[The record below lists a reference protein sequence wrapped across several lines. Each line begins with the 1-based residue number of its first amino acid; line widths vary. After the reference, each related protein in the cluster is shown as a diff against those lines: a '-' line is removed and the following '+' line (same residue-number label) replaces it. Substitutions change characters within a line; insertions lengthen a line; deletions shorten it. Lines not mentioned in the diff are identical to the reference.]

1 MVNME
6 NRDDLIAKVLSGDA
20 NKEEIAL
27 LEAWKNE
34 SIENN
39 EYFELSKKLFSAIN
53 DVKIEY
59 NVNTAT
65 AWNKLDERISGEAKV
80 IPLFKRVKLMRVAA
94 SLILLITLGFLIK
107 FIIDPNEVQPIQYI
121 TLNKTVLDTLP
132 DGSKVCINKNS
143 EISYFADKD
152 TRRVKLKGEAFFE
165 VVHNPKKPFEIVIN
179 DVVIKDIGTAFNV
192 KALPGNNT
200 IEVIVE
206 SGEVQFYTSTDSGL
220 NLSKGQKAIYN
231 ITTKQ
236 FIKGV
241 LEPAES
247 VASYRSRTFNFNGTP
262 LNEVI
267 KQINNVYDVNIDL
280 DDEQIGNK
288 ELSVEFNNEPVDVV
302 ISIIAETLDLEIVK
316 RDSSVILKSKT
327 KVQ

>member
-1 MVNME
+1 MVNIE

-20 NKEEIAL
+20 SKEEIAL
-27 LEAWKNE
+27 VEAWKNE
-34 SIENN
+34 SVENN

-59 NVNTAT
+59 NVNTAA

-80 IPLFKRVKLMRVAA
+80 FSLFKRATLMRVAA
-94 SLILLITLGFLIK
+94 SLLLLVALGFLIK
-107 FIIDPNEVQPIQYI
+107 FIIAPTEVQPIQLAA
-121 TLNKTVLDTLP
+121 LNKTVLDTLP
-132 DGSKVCINKNS
+132 DGSKVFINKNS
-143 EISYFADKD
+143 EISYVADKN

-165 VVHNPKKPFEIVIN
+165 VVHNEKQPFEIVIN

-192 KALPGNNT
+192 KALPGTNT
-200 IEVIVE
+200 IEVAVE
-206 SGEVQFYTSTDSGL
+206 SGEVQFYTTTDSGL
-220 NLSKGQKAIYN
+220 NLTKGQKAIYN

-236 FIKGV
+236 FVKGV
-241 LEPAES
+241 LEPAEN
-247 VASYRSRTFNFNGTP
+247 VASYRSRIFSFSATP
-262 LNEVI
+262 LGEVI

-280 DDEQIGNK
+280 DNEQLGNK

-327 KVQ
+327 KAQ

>member
-1 MVNME
+1 ME

-20 NKEEIAL
+20 SNEEITL
-27 LEAWKNE
+27 VETWKNG
-34 SIENN
+34 SAENSD
-39 EYFELSKKLFSAIN
+39 YFELSKKLFSAIN

-59 NVNTAT
+59 DVNTVA
-65 AWNKLDERISGEAKV
+65 AWNKLDGRISGETKI
-80 IPLFKRVKLMRVAA
+80 IPLYKRAAFMRVAA
-94 SLILLITLGFLIK
+94 SLILLVALGFVIK
-107 FIIDPNEVQPIQYI
+107 FIIDPNEVQPMQY
-121 TLNKTVLDTLP
+121 TALNKTVLDTLP
-132 DGSKVCINKNS
+132 DGSKVFINKNS
-143 EISYFADKD
+143 ELSYVADKE
-152 TRRVKLKGEAFFE
+152 TRRVTLKGEAFFE
-165 VVHNPKKPFEIVIN
+165 VVHNEKQPFEIVIN
-179 DVVIKDIGTAFNV
+179 DVVIKDVGTAFNV

-220 NLSKGQKAIYN
+220 NLKKGQKAIYN

-236 FIKGV
+236 FVKGV

-280 DDEQIGNK
+280 DNEQIGNK

-302 ISIIAETLDLEIVK
+302 ISIIAETLDLEIEK
-316 RDSSVILKSKT
+316 RDSSIILKSKT

>member
-20 NKEEIAL
+20 SLEEIAL
-27 LEAWKNE
+27 IKAWENE
-34 SIENN
+34 SEENR
-39 EYFELSKKLFSAIN
+39 EYFEQSRKLFSAIN

-59 NVNTAT
+59 NVNTAA
-65 AWNKLDERISGEAKV
+65 AWNKMDERISGEAKV
-80 IPLFKRVKLMRVAA
+80 IPLFKRTIIMRVAA
-94 SLILLITLGFLIK
+94 ALLVGVALGFLVK
-107 FIIDPNEVQPIQYI
+107 FIIDPKDAEPIQYAA
-121 TLNKTVLDTLP
+121 LNKTVLDTLP
-132 DGSKVCINKNS
+132 DGSKVFINKNS
-143 EISYFADKD
+143 EVSYVAHKN

-165 VVHNPKKPFEIVIN
+165 VVHNEKQPFEIVIN

-192 KALPGNNT
+192 KAIPGTNT
-200 IEVIVE
+200 IEVMVE

-220 NLSKGQKAIYN
+220 NLIKGQKAVYN

-236 FIKGV
+236 FVKAV
-241 LEPAES
+241 LEPAEN
-247 VASYRSRTFNFNGTP
+247 VASYRSRIFNFNGTP
-262 LNEVI
+262 LGEVI

-280 DDEQIGNK
+280 EDEQLGNK

-302 ISIIAETLDLEIVK
+302 ISIIAETLDLKIEK
-316 RDSSVILKSKT
+316 RDTVVVLKSKT

>member
-1 MVNME
+1 ME
-6 NRDDLIAKVLSGDA
+6 NRDDLIAKVLSGEA
-20 NKEEIAL
+20 SAEEIAIV
-27 LEAWKNE
+27 EAWKNG
-34 SIENN
+34 SAENN
-39 EYFELSKKLFSAIN
+39 DYFELSKKLFSAIN

-59 NVNTAT
+59 DVNTAA
-65 AWNKLDERISGEAKV
+65 AWNKLDGRISGEAKI
-80 IPLFKRVKLMRVAA
+80 IPLYKSATFMRVAA
-94 SLILLITLGFLIK
+94 SLILLVALGFVIK
-107 FIIDPNEVQPIQYI
+107 FFIDPNDVRPMQY
-121 TLNKTVLDTLP
+121 TALNKTVLDTLP
-132 DGSKVCINKNS
+132 DGSKVFINKNS
-143 EISYFADKD
+143 ELSYVADKD
-152 TRRVKLKGEAFFE
+152 TRRVELKGEAFFE
-165 VVHNPKKPFEIVIN
+165 VVHNEKQPFEIVIN

-200 IEVIVE
+200 IEVTVE

-220 NLSKGQKAIYN
+220 NLKKGQKAIYN

-236 FIKGV
+236 FVKGV
-241 LEPAES
+241 LEPAETI
-247 VASYRSRTFNFNGTP
+247 ASYRSRTFNFNGTP

-302 ISIIAETLDLEIVK
+302 ISIIAETLDLEIEK
-316 RDSSVILKSKT
+316 RDSSVVLKSKT

>member
-1 MVNME
+1 ME

-20 NKEEIAL
+20 SKEEITL
-27 LEAWKNE
+27 VETWKNG
-34 SIENN
+34 SAENSD
-39 EYFELSKKLFSAIN
+39 YFELSKKLFSAIN
-53 DVKIEY
+53 DVKIVY
-59 NVNTAT
+59 DVNTVA
-65 AWNKLDERISGEAKV
+65 AWNKLDGRISGETKI
-80 IPLFKRVKLMRVAA
+80 IPLYKRAAFMRVAA
-94 SLILLITLGFLIK
+94 SLILLVALGFVIK
-107 FIIDPNEVQPIQYI
+107 FIIDPNEVQPMQYSA
-121 TLNKTVLDTLP
+121 LNKTVLDTLP
-132 DGSKVCINKNS
+132 DGSKVFINKNS
-143 EISYFADKD
+143 ELSYVADKE
-152 TRRVKLKGEAFFE
+152 TRRVTLKGEAFFE
-165 VVHNPKKPFEIVIN
+165 VVHNEKQPFEIVIN
-179 DVVIKDIGTAFNV
+179 DVVIKDVGTAFNV

-220 NLSKGQKAIYN
+220 NLKKGQKAIYN
-231 ITTKQ
+231 ITNKQ
-236 FIKGV
+236 FVKGV

-247 VASYRSRTFNFNGTP
+247 IASYRSRTFNFNGTP

-280 DDEQIGNK
+280 DNEQIGNK

-302 ISIIAETLDLEIVK
+302 ISIIAETLDLEIEK